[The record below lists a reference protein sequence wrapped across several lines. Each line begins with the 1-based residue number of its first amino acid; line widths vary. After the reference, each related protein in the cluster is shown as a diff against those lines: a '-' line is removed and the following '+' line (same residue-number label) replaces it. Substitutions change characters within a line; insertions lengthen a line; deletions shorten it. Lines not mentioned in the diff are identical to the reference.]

1 MVKDLHTLL
10 INANVPGPYVL
21 VGWSVAGFNL
31 RLYTSQYPSDVVG
44 IVLVDS
50 SHPDQFARWLAV
62 LPPPS
67 PKESAALRDFRKDL
81 TTNGL
86 FEDPTKNSEGMD
98 IEASAAQVRTSGSL
112 GARPLV
118 VLTAGRSDWPAGF
131 PSDLV
136 TKLDQ
141 VWLALQK
148 ELVSLSSN
156 SSHVIAKRSRHCIMC
171 SEPELI
177 IEAIRKVVTEVQR
190 K

>member
-10 INANVPGPYVL
+10 INAKVPEPYVL
-21 VGWSVAGFNL
+21 VGWSIGGFNV
-31 RLYTSQYPSDVVG
+31 RLYTSEYPSDVVG

-67 PKESAALRDFRKDL
+67 PKESAALRDFRRDL
-81 TTNGL
+81 TTN
-86 FEDPTKNSEGMD
+86 DPTKNPEGMD

-118 VLTAGRSDWPAGF
+118 VLTAGRSDWSADF
-131 PSDLV
+131 PSDVV

-148 ELVSLSSN
+148 ELTSLSSN
-156 SSHVIAKRSRHCIMC
+156 SSHVIAKESHHCISC
-171 SEPELI
+171 DQPELI
-177 IEAIRKVVTEVQR
+177 VEAIRKVVAEVQR